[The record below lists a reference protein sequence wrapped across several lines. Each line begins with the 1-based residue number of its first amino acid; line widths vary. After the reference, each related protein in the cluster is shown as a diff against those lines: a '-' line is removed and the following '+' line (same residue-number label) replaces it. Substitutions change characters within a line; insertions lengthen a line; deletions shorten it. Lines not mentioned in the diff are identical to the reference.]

1 VQGST
6 VSPIRQKFALLIS
19 NGNFADSKSAR
30 FQRLSASIDRFFQV
44 VGRDSVVG
52 SAAKRP
58 SASTALAVSSIPWS
72 FDNAFAL
79 DLIPE
84 RKQGWLIPVMDGP
97 WYEVSEHGKRA
108 GISTS
113 GPTTRP

>member
-1 VQGST
+1 MARLGFV
-6 VSPIRQKFALLIS
+6 VSQIRQIEEARQKRLEQQHETGPHAMVRLLVI
-19 NGNFADSKSAR
+19 
-30 FQRLSASIDRFFQV
+30 
-44 VGRDSVVG
+44 G
-52 SAAKRP
+52 SAAERP

-79 DLIPE
+79 DLVRE
-84 RKQGWLIPVMDGP
+84 RKQGWLIPAMDGP